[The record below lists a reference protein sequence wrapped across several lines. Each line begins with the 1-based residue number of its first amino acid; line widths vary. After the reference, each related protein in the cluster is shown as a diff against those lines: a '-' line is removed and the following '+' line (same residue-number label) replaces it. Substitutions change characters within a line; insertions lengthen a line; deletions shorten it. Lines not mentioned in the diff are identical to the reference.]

1 MPIELSMPI
10 HGIGFASGYVESTND
25 RVRVLHITRTRTCT
39 TSWDLLDWVL
49 DHATSRGR
57 KGESLSESPMREIRT
72 SGSMSGMWKRSRVAD
87 LRAPAIESAG
97 NRRSQNLN
105 HRATARLYPISRP
118 ANCESLGGDQH
129 ASRASR
135 SVCANLAEA
144 CRERRYEA
152 HFVSKLSDCESEAA
166 EVQTWLQ
173 FAAECEYVYRGTT
186 IEFVKGLD
194 QSSPIV
200 MAVTIER

>member
-105 HRATARLYPISRP
+105 HRATSRLYPISRP
-118 ANCESLGGDQH
+118 VVPRKLLPNGFVVPSPEKSLTVTDSGVV
-129 ASRASR
+129 
-135 SVCANLAEA
+135 VCIGI
-144 CRERRYEA
+144 RRR
-152 HFVSKLSDCESEAA
+152 K
-166 EVQTWLQ
+166 
-173 FAAECEYVYRGTT
+173 R
-186 IEFVKGLD
+186 K
-194 QSSPIV
+194 
-200 MAVTIER
+200 